1 MSALDVRRGLLVLLL
16 AGCSTAQW
24 LKPGATPEMAEADAR
39 ACSSAAQVASQ
50 LPRTQT
56 TTMSSGAVIVTEPNE
71 PRDATR
77 QMQEGQRMQE
87 CMRQKGYSL
96 RST

>member
-1 MSALDVRRGLLVLLL
+1 MRKGLLVLLL

-24 LKPGATPEMAEADAR
+24 QKPGATPEMAEADAR
-39 ACSSAAQVASQ
+39 ACSAAAQVASQ
-50 LPRTQT
+50 LPRPQT
-56 TTMSSGAVIVTEPNE
+56 TAMQSGAVVVTEPNE
-71 PRDATR
+71 PRDAAR

-87 CMRQKGYSL
+87 CMRQKGYTL

>member
-1 MSALDVRRGLLVLLL
+1 MKKGLLVLLL
-16 AGCSTAQW
+16 AGCSTVQW
-24 LKPGATPEMAEADAR
+24 QKPGATPEMAETDAR

-56 TTMSSGAVIVTEPNE
+56 TTMASGAVVVTEPNE
-71 PRDATR
+71 PRDAAR

-87 CMRQKGYSL
+87 CMRQKGYTL